1 MATVLVMCDGSVTG
15 LLAAAAAGLRAATG
29 PRGVEPK
36 AFICGPSEHHRKAAT
51 VQAAEFGLG
60 RDTDQMPIDASPDGW
75 VRELMEAAL
84 RVRRDGGG
92 VLVWPVGP
100 EGRDV
105 DVAASARALTAA
117 ALVSQLISLTGLD
130 SEPVE
135 VQAPYADLSE
145 DQVADLVLDMD
156 LPIWTCWWMSAAE
169 LGEGDVKVRA
179 TQERERWRA
188 ALKRAGWAGSLE
200 AKAAVH
206 VKPAFPD
213 PTQRSL
219 GGKA

>member
-1 MATVLVMCDGSVTG
+1 M
-15 LLAAAAAGLRAATG
+15 
-29 PRGVEPK
+29 
-36 AFICGPSEHHRKAAT
+36 
-51 VQAAEFGLG
+51 
-60 RDTDQMPIDASPDGW
+60 
-75 VRELMEAAL
+75 
-84 RVRRDGGG
+84 
-92 VLVWPVGP
+92 LVWPVGP

-117 ALVSQLISLTGLD
+117 TLVSQLISLSGLD
-130 SEPVE
+130 SETVE

-156 LPIWTCWWMSAAE
+156 LPIWTCWWMAAAE
-169 LGEGDVKVRA
+169 FGEGDVKVRA

-213 PTQRSL
+213 PTHRTL